1 MPNLLNP
8 YRAIKKKK
16 KKKKKALTLQF
27 IFMRESL
34 SRSTEQW
41 VHSEMLTGGHRRR
54 CAEVS

>member
-8 YRAIKKKK
+8 YGAIK

-34 SRSTEQW
+34 SRSIEQW
-41 VHSEMLTGGHRRR
+41 VHSKMIIGGHRRH
-54 CAEVS
+54 CAETS

>member
-8 YRAIKKKK
+8 YRAIKK